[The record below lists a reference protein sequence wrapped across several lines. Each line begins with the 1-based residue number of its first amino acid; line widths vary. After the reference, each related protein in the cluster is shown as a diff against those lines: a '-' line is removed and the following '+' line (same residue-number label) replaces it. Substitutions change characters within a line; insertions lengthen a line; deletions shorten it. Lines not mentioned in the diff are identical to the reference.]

1 MRFGALSAHKPYNR
15 RGQDEAVVFHCRS
28 GDAACL
34 GCVHAGNR
42 TPDEPPETAAA
53 SDPCGAARYSHL
65 IGQTSPTI
73 TVPEG
78 QMYRIAREGQPMT
91 MELIQDRLT
100 FIVDKR
106 GKLMSVSCS

>member
-1 MRFGALSAHKPYNR
+1 MKLSFSIAVLATPLAL
-15 RGQDEAVVFHCRS
+15 
-28 GDAACL
+28 AACTPET
-34 GCVHAGNR
+34 AP
-42 TPDEPPETAAA
+42 PDEPPETAAA